1 MASLIDKVQTLIS
14 ANLHAMVDKA
24 LESNS
29 VAVMDEYIRQ
39 ADDNLEKLEDT
50 VVTVGGTVKT
60 LKRKWEQHQAEA
72 EKIDRSID
80 TLLLRIDTLLLQG
93 KKELAAAAQSRLNSS
108 QRIAA
113 DYQGQWAEQQKQYE
127 QLLSA
132 RRKLE
137 AKLTMIRQERE
148 HLQALLELAKSKEVA
163 IKAIKSLD
171 DLAGVGDADIA
182 RIGESIRAR
191 LDRASAQSEMYAG
204 RLEAQMDEVLEK
216 SEIDIQLAER
226 MRRLGLQDEAA
237 G

>member
-1 MASLIDKVQTLIS
+1 MASLINKVQTLIS

-39 ADDNLEKLEDT
+39 AEDNLEKLEDA

-60 LKRKWEQHQAEA
+60 LKRKWEQHEADA
-72 EKIDRSID
+72 EKMDRS
-80 TLLLRIDTLLLQG
+80 IDTLLLQG
-93 KKELAAAAQSRLNSS
+93 KKELAAAAQTRLNSS
-108 QRIAA
+108 RRIAA
-113 DYQGQWAEQQKQYE
+113 DYQEQWQEQQTQYK

-137 AKLTMIRQERE
+137 AKLTTIRQERE

-163 IKAIKSLD
+163 TSAIKSLD

-182 RIGESIRAR
+182 RISESIRAR
-191 LDRASAQSEMYAG
+191 LDRATAQSEMYAD
-204 RLEAQMDEVLEK
+204 RLDTQMDEVLEK

-226 MRRLGLQDEAA
+226 MRRLGIQDEASA
-237 G
+237 

>member
-39 ADDNLEKLEDT
+39 AEDNLEKLEDA
-50 VVTVGGTVKT
+50 VMTVGGTVKT

-72 EKIDRSID
+72 EKIDKS
-80 TLLLRIDTLLLQG
+80 IDTLLLQG
-93 KKELAAAAQSRLNSS
+93 KKELAAAAQARLNSS

-137 AKLTMIRQERE
+137 AKLTTIRQERE

-163 IKAIKSLD
+163 IKAIRSLD

-204 RLEAQMDEVLEK
+204 RLEAQMDEVLEE

>member
-60 LKRKWEQHQAEA
+60 LKRKYEQHQAEA
-72 EKIDRSID
+72 EKIDRS
-80 TLLLRIDTLLLQG
+80 IDTLLLQG

-137 AKLTMIRQERE
+137 AKLTTIRQERE

-163 IKAIKSLD
+163 IKAIRSLD

>member
-1 MASLIDKVQTLIS
+1 MASLIEKVQTLIS

-60 LKRKWEQHQAEA
+60 MKRKWEQYEAEA
-72 EKIDRSID
+72 EKLDRSID
-80 TLLLRIDTLLLQG
+80 TLLLQG
-93 KKELAAAAQSRLNSS
+93 KRELAAAAQTRLNSTR
-108 QRIAA
+108 RIAA
-113 DYQGQWAEQQKQYE
+113 DYEAQWREQQKQYE
-127 QLLSA
+127 QLLGA

-137 AKLTMIRQERE
+137 AKLTTIRQERE
-148 HLQALLELAKSKEVA
+148 HLQALLELAKSKEIAV
-163 IKAIKSLD
+163 KAIKSLD

-191 LDRASAQSEMYAG
+191 LDRATAQTEMYAG
-204 RLEAQMDEVLEK
+204 RLDAQMDEVLETG
-216 SEIDIQLAER
+216 EIDIQLAER
-226 MRRLGLQDEAA
+226 MRRLGMQDVSIE
-237 G
+237 

>member
-80 TLLLRIDTLLLQG
+80 TLLLQG

-137 AKLTMIRQERE
+137 AKLTTIRQERE

-163 IKAIKSLD
+163 IKAIRSLD

-204 RLEAQMDEVLEK
+204 RLEAQMDEVLDK

>member
-39 ADDNLEKLEDT
+39 AEDNLEKLEDT

-72 EKIDRSID
+72 EKIARS
-80 TLLLRIDTLLLQG
+80 IDTLLLQG

>member
-1 MASLIDKVQTLIS
+1 MASLIEKVQTLIS

-39 ADDNLEKLEDT
+39 AEDNLEKLEDT

-60 LKRKWEQHQAEA
+60 LRRKWEQYEAEA
-72 EKIDRSID
+72 AKIDQS
-80 TLLLRIDTLLLQG
+80 IDTLLLQG
-93 KKELAAAAQSRLNSS
+93 KKELAAAAQSRLNSTR
-108 QRIAA
+108 RIAT
-113 DYQGQWAEQQKQYE
+113 DYQEQWQEQQKQYE
-127 QLLSA
+127 QLLGA

-137 AKLTMIRQERE
+137 AKLTTIRQERE

-163 IKAIKSLD
+163 VKAIKSLD
-171 DLAGVGDADIA
+171 DLAGIGDADIA

-191 LDRASAQSEMYAG
+191 LDRATAQSEMYAG
-204 RLEAQMDEVLEK
+204 RLDTQMDEVLEK
-216 SEIDIQLAER
+216 GEIDIQLAER
-226 MRRLGLQDEAA
+226 MRRLGLEEEAA

>member
-1 MASLIDKVQTLIS
+1 MASLISKVQTLIS

-39 ADDNLEKLEDT
+39 AEDNLEKLEDA

-60 LKRKWEQHQAEA
+60 LKRKWEQHEAEA
-72 EKIDRSID
+72 EKMDRS
-80 TLLLRIDTLLLQG
+80 IDTLLLQG
-93 KKELAAAAQSRLNSS
+93 KKELAAAAQTRLNSS
-108 QRIAA
+108 RRIAA
-113 DYQGQWAEQQKQYE
+113 DYQEQWQEQQVQFK

-137 AKLTMIRQERE
+137 AKLTTIRQERE

-163 IKAIKSLD
+163 TKAIKSLD

-182 RIGESIRAR
+182 RISESIRAR
-191 LDRASAQSEMYAG
+191 LDRASAQSEMYAD
-204 RLEAQMDEVLEK
+204 RLDTQMDEVLEK

-226 MRRLGLQDEAA
+226 MRRLGIQDEASA
-237 G
+237 

>member
-1 MASLIDKVQTLIS
+1 MASLISKVQTLIS

-39 ADDNLEKLEDT
+39 AEDNLEKLEDT
-50 VVTVGGTVKT
+50 VVTVGGNVKT
-60 LKRKWEQHQAEA
+60 LKRKHGQHQAEA

-80 TLLLRIDTLLLQG
+80 TLLLQG
-93 KKELAAAAQSRLNSS
+93 KKDLAAAAQARLNSS
-108 QRIAA
+108 KRIAE
-113 DYQGQWAEQQKQYE
+113 DYHTQWLEQQKQYE

-137 AKLTMIRQERE
+137 AKLTTIRQERE

-163 IKAIKSLD
+163 VQAIKSLD

-182 RIGESIRAR
+182 RLGDSIRAR
-191 LDRASAQSEMYAG
+191 LDRASAQSEMYAD
-204 RLEAQMDEVLEK
+204 RLDTQMDEVLEK
-216 SEIDIQLAER
+216 GEIDVQLAER
-226 MRRLGLQDEAA
+226 MRRLGIEDQASA

>member
-1 MASLIDKVQTLIS
+1 MATLISKVQTLIS
-14 ANLHAMVDKA
+14 ANLHALVDKA
-24 LESNS
+24 LEANS

-39 ADDNLEKLEDT
+39 AEDNLEKLEDT

-60 LKRKWEQHQAEA
+60 LKRKWEQYEAEA
-72 EKIDRSID
+72 EKLDQS
-80 TLLLRIDTLLLQG
+80 IDTLLLQG
-93 KKELAAAAQSRLNSS
+93 KKELAAAAQTKLNSTR
-108 QRIAA
+108 RIAS
-113 DYQGQWAEQQKQYE
+113 DYQEQWQDQQKQYE

-137 AKLTMIRQERE
+137 AKLTTIRQERE

-163 IKAIKSLD
+163 VKAIKSLD

-191 LDRASAQSEMYAG
+191 LDRADAQAEMYAG
-204 RLEAQMDEVLEK
+204 RLDEQMDELLEK
-216 SEIDIQLAER
+216 SEIDVQLAER
-226 MRRLGLQDEAA
+226 MRRLGIEGEAS

>member
-1 MASLIDKVQTLIS
+1 MASLINKVQTLIS

-39 ADDNLEKLEDT
+39 AEDNLEKLEDA

-60 LKRKWEQHQAEA
+60 LKRKWEQHEAEA
-72 EKIDRSID
+72 EKMDSS
-80 TLLLRIDTLLLQG
+80 IDTLLLQG
-93 KKELAAAAQSRLNSS
+93 KKELAAAAQTRLNSS
-108 QRIAA
+108 RRIAA
-113 DYQGQWAEQQKQYE
+113 DYQEQWQEQQTQHK

-137 AKLTMIRQERE
+137 AKLTTIRQERE

-182 RIGESIRAR
+182 RISESIRAR
-191 LDRASAQSEMYAG
+191 LDRASAQGEMYAD
-204 RLEAQMDEVLEK
+204 RLDTQMDEVLEK

-226 MRRLGLQDEAA
+226 MRRLGIQDEASA
-237 G
+237 

>member
-39 ADDNLEKLEDT
+39 AEDNLEKLEDT

-60 LKRKWEQHQAEA
+60 LKRKWEQHQGEA
-72 EKIDRSID
+72 DKIDRS
-80 TLLLRIDTLLLQG
+80 IDTLLLQG
-93 KKELAAAAQSRLNSS
+93 KKELAAAAQTRLNSTR
-108 QRIAA
+108 RIAA
-113 DYQGQWAEQQKQYE
+113 DYETQWQEQQKQYE
-127 QLLSA
+127 QLLGA

-137 AKLTMIRQERE
+137 AKLTTIRQERE

-191 LDRASAQSEMYAG
+191 LDRATAQSEMYAG
-204 RLEAQMDEVLEK
+204 RLEAEMDEVLEK

-226 MRRLGLQDEAA
+226 MRRLGIQEEV
-237 G
+237 GG

>member
-1 MASLIDKVQTLIS
+1 MASLIQKVQTLIS

-39 ADDNLEKLEDT
+39 AEDNLEKLEDT

-60 LKRKWEQHQAEA
+60 LKRKWEHHQAEA
-72 EKIDRSID
+72 DKLDKS
-80 TLLLRIDTLLLQG
+80 IDTLLLQG
-93 KKELAAAAQSRLNSS
+93 KKELASAAQSRLNTSR
-108 QRIAA
+108 RIAG
-113 DYQGQWAEQQKQYE
+113 DYEEQWKEQQKQYE
-127 QLLSA
+127 QLLNA

-137 AKLTMIRQERE
+137 AKLTTIRQERE

-182 RIGESIRAR
+182 RIGESIQAR

-226 MRRLGLQDEAA
+226 MRRLGIEDEAA

>member
-80 TLLLRIDTLLLQG
+80 TLLLQG

-108 QRIAA
+108 QRIAS

-127 QLLSA
+127 QLVSA

-137 AKLTMIRQERE
+137 AKLTTIRQERE

-163 IKAIKSLD
+163 IKAIRSLD

>member
-80 TLLLRIDTLLLQG
+80 TLLLQG

-113 DYQGQWAEQQKQYE
+113 DYQVQWAEQQKQYE

-137 AKLTMIRQERE
+137 AKLTTIRQERE

>member
-1 MASLIDKVQTLIS
+1 MATLISKVQTLIS
-14 ANLHAMVDKA
+14 ANLHALVDKA

-39 ADDNLEKLEDT
+39 AEDNLEKLEDT

-60 LKRKWEQHQAEA
+60 LKRKWEQYEAEA
-72 EKIDRSID
+72 EKLDQS
-80 TLLLRIDTLLLQG
+80 IDTLLLQG
-93 KKELAAAAQSRLNSS
+93 KKELAAAAQTKLNSTR
-108 QRIAA
+108 RIAS
-113 DYQGQWAEQQKQYE
+113 DYQEQWQDQQKQYE

-137 AKLTMIRQERE
+137 AKLTTIRQERE

-163 IKAIKSLD
+163 VKAIKSLD

-191 LDRASAQSEMYAG
+191 LDRADAQAEMYAG
-204 RLEAQMDEVLEK
+204 RLDEQMDELLEK
-216 SEIDIQLAER
+216 SEIDVQLAER
-226 MRRLGLQDEAA
+226 MRRLGIEGEAS

>member
-24 LESNS
+24 LEANS

-39 ADDNLEKLEDT
+39 AEDNLEKLEDT
-50 VVTVGGTVKT
+50 VVTVGGNVKT
-60 LKRKWEQHQAEA
+60 LKRKWQHYQSEA
-72 EKIDRSID
+72 EKLDQSID
-80 TLLLRIDTLLLQG
+80 TLLLQQ
-93 KKELAAAAQSRLNSS
+93 KKDLASAAQARLNSTR
-108 QRIAA
+108 RIAD
-113 DYQGQWAEQQKQYE
+113 DYEAQYLEQQKQYE
-127 QLLSA
+127 QLLAA

-137 AKLTMIRQERE
+137 AKLTTIRQERE

-163 IKAIKSLD
+163 VQTIKSLD

-191 LDRASAQSEMYAG
+191 LDRATAQGEMYAG
-204 RLEAQMDEVLEK
+204 RLDAQMDEVLEQ
-216 SEIDIQLAER
+216 SEIDIQLEER
-226 MRRLGLQDEAA
+226 MRRLGIEA

>member
-1 MASLIDKVQTLIS
+1 
-14 ANLHAMVDKA
+14 
-24 LESNS
+24 
-29 VAVMDEYIRQ
+29 
-39 ADDNLEKLEDT
+39 
-50 VVTVGGTVKT
+50 
-60 LKRKWEQHQAEA
+60 
-72 EKIDRSID
+72 
-80 TLLLRIDTLLLQG
+80 
-93 KKELAAAAQSRLNSS
+93 
-108 QRIAA
+108 
-113 DYQGQWAEQQKQYE
+113 
-127 QLLSA
+127 
-132 RRKLE
+132 
-137 AKLTMIRQERE
+137 E

-163 IKAIKSLD
+163 IKAVRSLD

>member
-1 MASLIDKVQTLIS
+1 MATLISKVQTLIS

-39 ADDNLEKLEDT
+39 AEDNLEKLEDT

-60 LKRKWEQHQAEA
+60 LKRKWEQHEAEA
-72 EKIDRSID
+72 DKLDRS
-80 TLLLRIDTLLLQG
+80 IDTLLLQG
-93 KKELAAAAQSRLNSS
+93 KKELAAAAQTRLNSS
-108 QRIAA
+108 RRIAA
-113 DYQGQWAEQQKQYE
+113 DYEGQFHEQQKQYE

-137 AKLTMIRQERE
+137 AKLTTIRQERE

-191 LDRASAQSEMYAG
+191 LDRATAQSEMYAD
-204 RLEAQMDEVLEK
+204 RLDAQMDEVLEK
-216 SEIDIQLAER
+216 SEIDVQLAER
-226 MRRLGLQDEAA
+226 MRRLGIEDEA
-237 G
+237 GG

>member
-24 LESNS
+24 LQSNS

-39 ADDNLEKLEDT
+39 AEDNLEKLEDT

-60 LKRKWEQHQAEA
+60 LKRKWEHYDVEA
-72 EKIDRSID
+72 EKLDQS
-80 TLLLRIDTLLLQG
+80 IDTLLLQG
-93 KKELAAAAQSRLNSS
+93 KRELAAAAQSKLNST

-113 DYQGQWAEQQKQYE
+113 DYEGQWQEQQKQYE
-127 QLLSA
+127 QLLTA

-137 AKLTMIRQERE
+137 AKLTTIRQERE
-148 HLQALLELAKSKEVA
+148 HLQALLELAKSKEIA
-163 IKAIKSLD
+163 IKAVKSLD
-171 DLAGVGDADIA
+171 DLTGLGDADIA

-191 LDRASAQSEMYAG
+191 LDRATAQSEMYAG
-204 RLEAQMDEVLEK
+204 RLDAQMDEVLEK
-216 SEIDIQLAER
+216 SEIDTQLAER
-226 MRRLGLQDEAA
+226 MRRLGLEDQAS

>member
-1 MASLIDKVQTLIS
+1 
-14 ANLHAMVDKA
+14 MVDKA

-39 ADDNLEKLEDT
+39 AEDNLEKLEDA

-60 LKRKWEQHQAEA
+60 LKRKWEQHEADA
-72 EKIDRSID
+72 EKMDRS
-80 TLLLRIDTLLLQG
+80 IDTLLLQG
-93 KKELAAAAQSRLNSS
+93 KKELAAAAQTRLNSS
-108 QRIAA
+108 RRIAA
-113 DYQGQWAEQQKQYE
+113 DYQEQWQEQQTQYK

-137 AKLTMIRQERE
+137 AKLTTIRQERE

-163 IKAIKSLD
+163 TSAIKSLD

-182 RIGESIRAR
+182 RISESIRAR
-191 LDRASAQSEMYAG
+191 LDRATAQSEMYAD
-204 RLEAQMDEVLEK
+204 RLDTQMDEVLEK

-226 MRRLGLQDEAA
+226 MRRLGIQDEASA
-237 G
+237 

>member
-72 EKIDRSID
+72 EKIDRS
-80 TLLLRIDTLLLQG
+80 IDTLLLQG

>member
-1 MASLIDKVQTLIS
+1 MASLISKVQTLIS
-14 ANLHAMVDKA
+14 ANLHALVDKA

-39 ADDNLEKLEDT
+39 AEDNLEKLEDT

-60 LKRKWEQHQAEA
+60 LKRKWEQYESEA
-72 EKIDRSID
+72 EKLDQS
-80 TLLLRIDTLLLQG
+80 IDTLLLQG
-93 KKELAAAAQSRLNSS
+93 KKELAAAAQTKLNSS
-108 QRIAA
+108 RRIAT
-113 DYQGQWAEQQKQYE
+113 DYQTQWEEQQKQYE

-137 AKLTMIRQERE
+137 AKLTTIRQERE

-163 IKAIKSLD
+163 VKAIKSLD

-182 RIGESIRAR
+182 RIGDSIRAR
-191 LDRASAQSEMYAG
+191 LDRADAQSEMYAG
-204 RLEAQMDEVLEK
+204 RLDAQMDELLEK
-216 SEIDIQLAER
+216 SEIDVQLAER
-226 MRRLGLQDEAA
+226 MRRLGIESEAS